1 MMFLIDTDIIIYSLK
16 RHPEVISGFGAHARD
31 PKAISVVTYGELLYG
46 ANRSRR
52 RVENEAKVRRI
63 GELFPVVG
71 ISMAIMDT
79 FASVKA
85 SLAGK
90 GKVVDDFDL
99 LIGSTA
105 LVLNYT
111 LVTNNQKHFAKIPGL
126 KTENWSN
133 PRHSS
138 R

>member
-1 MMFLIDTDIIIYSLK
+1 MLQDDSS
-16 RHPEVISGFGAHARD
+16 RGA
-31 PKAISVVTYGELLYG
+31 KTLE
-46 ANRSRR
+46 
-52 RVENEAKVRRI
+52 
-63 GELFPVVG
+63 
-71 ISMAIMDT
+71 
-79 FASVKA
+79 VKA
-85 SLAGK
+85 SLVGK

-111 LVTNNQKHFAKIPGL
+111 LVATNQKHFAKIPGL
-126 KTENWSN
+126 KTKNWSN